1 MEDGV
6 NDTASTDDRPTI
18 AEQVRASGDRLTA
31 RERKAAQTLLTNYPT
46 AGLAPV
52 AEFAERAHVSAP
64 TVLRFVAKLGCLG
77 YPDFQRRL
85 REELEAQLA
94 SPLAKPA
101 RTAKPRSPLR
111 PAIDPFVEA
120 AVGNLVATFRNLPE
134 QDFLAIVELLCDRRR
149 GIYLLG
155 GRFTDA
161 LARYFAAHLGLVRP
175 GVRHVPSGIGVWR
188 DRLLDISRRDV
199 LIVFDIRRYQD
210 DVITFA
216 RSATSRGAA
225 VVLVTDQWL
234 SPLSR
239 HAAYVL
245 PCRVAA
251 PSRWDSS
258 VALLAIVEVLTAAA
272 TERLGEFARKRIEEL
287 ERLR

>member
-1 MEDGV
+1 MQ
-6 NDTASTDDRPTI
+6 PI
-18 AEQVRASGDRLTA
+18 
-31 RERKAAQTLLTNYPT
+31 
-46 AGLAPV
+46 
-52 AEFAERAHVSAP
+52 
-64 TVLRFVAKLGCLG
+64 G

-101 RTAKPRSPLR
+101 RTAKPRNPLR

-120 AVGNLVATFRNLPE
+120 AVGNLQATFRNLPE

-225 VVLVTDQWL
+225 IVLVTDQWL

-239 HAAYVL
+239 QAAHVL

-258 VALLAIVEVLTAAA
+258 VALLAIVEALTAAA

>member
-1 MEDGV
+1 MSWLPGFPE
-6 NDTASTDDRPTI
+6 A
-18 AEQVRASGDRLTA
+18 
-31 RERKAAQTLLTNYPT
+31 
-46 AGLAPV
+46 
-52 AEFAERAHVSAP
+52 F
-64 TVLRFVAKLGCLG
+64 
-77 YPDFQRRL
+77 

-94 SPLAKPA
+94 SPLVKPA
-101 RTAKPRSPLR
+101 ARPSNAALCAPSYRFVRRSSPSATLQ
-111 PAIDPFVEA
+111 
-120 AVGNLVATFRNLPE
+120 ATFRNLPE

-149 GIYLLG
+149 GVYLLG

-225 VVLVTDQWL
+225 IVLVTDQWL

-239 HAAYVL
+239 QAAYVL

-251 PSRWDSS
+251 PHAGTPASPCWRSS
-258 VALLAIVEVLTAAA
+258 
-272 TERLGEFARKRIEEL
+272 KP
-287 ERLR
+287 